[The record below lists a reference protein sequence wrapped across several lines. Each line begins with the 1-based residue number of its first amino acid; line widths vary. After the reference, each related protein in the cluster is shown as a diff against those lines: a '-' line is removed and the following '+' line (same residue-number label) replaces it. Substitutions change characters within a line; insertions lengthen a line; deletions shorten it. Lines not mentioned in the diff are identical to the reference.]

1 MTLEM
6 ERKTWTADT
15 RTDAGFCLTLELL
28 REEERQVRLVEAH
41 GQEEGLVAVV
51 GVLGAVVE
59 PVDGEVGDGGVL

>member
-1 MTLEM
+1 M
-6 ERKTWTADT
+6 ES
-15 RTDAGFCLTLELL
+15 
-28 REEERQVRLVEAH
+28 H

>member
-15 RTDAGFCLTLELL
+15 RTDGGFCLTLELL
-28 REEERQVRLVEAH
+28 GEEERQVWLVEAH

-59 PVDGEVGDGGVL
+59 PVDGEVGDVGVL